1 MELIKRFSLVGL
13 FMLVGCASQ
22 PESVSVDD
30 ASAATKERIDEPAAE
45 AGPVMTLELPK

>member
-1 MELIKRFSLVGL
+1 MELIKPFSLVAL

-30 ASAATKERIDEPAAE
+30 ANAATKERADEPAAD